1 MMNVNKNPLVSI
13 ILINYNGSAD
23 TIECVESL
31 SKVNYNNVKIIVVDN
46 ASTDNSVE
54 ILKQN
59 LNQDNVII
67 VESPENNGFSAGN
80 NLGILEARKLNSE
93 YMLILNNDTLVEPD
107 FIEPLMEVFDNDE
120 EVGCVISKIL
130 YASEP
135 DKIWYAGGTFN
146 PWFCRADHDAYNL
159 ADTNVEEVKPVEF
172 ASGCCMLL
180 SKKAIEKTGLMDEDY
195 FLYVEDTEYSLRL
208 RKAGFKLM
216 YTSKSVIY
224 HKVSATTSAGS
235 DLSQYYTIRNTLY
248 LGKVYSSFL
257 QKLSTMAYNVAFYTH
272 KVLTGQYKL
281 KNIVAAQVDY
291 HLGVMGRSERF

>member
-1 MMNVNKNPLVSI
+1 MNVKTNPLVSI
-13 ILINYNGSAD
+13 ILINYNGSTD
-23 TIECVESL
+23 TMECVESL
-31 SKVNYNNVKIIVVDN
+31 TRVTYDNVKIIVVDN

-54 ILKQN
+54 VLKQN
-59 LNQDNVII
+59 LNYENVIL

-80 NLGILEARKLNSE
+80 NLGILEARRLDSG
-93 YMLILNNDTLVEPD
+93 YMLILNNDTLVEPG
-107 FIEPLMEVFDNDE
+107 FIEPLLEVFDSDAQ
-120 EVGCVISKIL
+120 VGCVISKIL

-146 PWFCRADHDAYNL
+146 PWFCRAGHDAYNL
-159 ADTNVEEVKPVEF
+159 TDNKVDEVKPVEF

-180 SKKAIEKTGLMDEDY
+180 SGTAIEYTGLMDEDY

-224 HKVSATTSAGS
+224 HKVSASTKAGS

-257 QKLSTMAYNVAFYTH
+257 QKLSTMAYNLAFYTH

-281 KNIVAAQVDY
+281 KNILAAQIDY

>member
-1 MMNVNKNPLVSI
+1 MKLEQEPLVSV
-13 ILINYNGSAD
+13 ILINYNGSSD

-31 SKVNYNNVKIIVVDN
+31 TKVTYDNLKIIVVDN
-46 ASTDNSVE
+46 ASTDNSLE
-54 ILKQN
+54 ILKKH
-59 LNQDNVII
+59 LHHENVII

-80 NLGILEARKLNSE
+80 NLGIQQARKLQSD

-107 FIEPLMEVFDNDE
+107 FVEPLLEVFDSE
-120 EVGCVISKIL
+120 EQVGCVISKIL

-146 PWFCRADHDAYNL
+146 PWFCRADHQSFNA
-159 ADTNVEEVKPVEF
+159 ADNKMDEVKPVEF

-180 SKKAIEKTGLMDEDY
+180 SEEAINKTGLMDEDY

-208 RKAGFKLM
+208 RRAGYKLM
-216 YTSKSVIY
+216 YTSDSVIY

-248 LGKVYSSFL
+248 LGKAYSSL
-257 QKLSTMAYNVAFYTH
+257 MQKLTTMAYNVVFYAH
-272 KVLTGQYKL
+272 KVLTGQYKIR
-281 KNIVAAQVDY
+281 NIVAAQVDY
-291 HLGVMGRSERF
+291 HSGIVGRSERF

>member
-1 MMNVNKNPLVSI
+1 MNVKTKPLVSI

-31 SKVNYNNVKIIVVDN
+31 SKVTYDNVKIIVVDN
-46 ASTDNSVE
+46 ASTDNSLEV
-54 ILKQN
+54 LKQN
-59 LNQDNVII
+59 LDHESVIV

-80 NLGILEARKLNSE
+80 NIGIIEARKLNSD
-93 YMLILNNDTLVEPD
+93 YMLILNNDTLVEPG
-107 FIEPLMEVFDNDE
+107 FIEPLLDVFESDD

-130 YASEP
+130 FASEP
-135 DKIWYAGGTFN
+135 DKIWYAGGTYN
-146 PWFCRADHDAYNL
+146 PWFCRADHVAYNQ
-159 ADTNVEEVKPVEF
+159 ADDKVEVVEPVEF

-180 SKKAIEKTGLMDEDY
+180 SDNAIKNTGFMDEDY

-208 RKAGFKLM
+208 KKAGYKLM
-216 YTSKSVIY
+216 YTSNSVIY
-224 HKVSATTSAGS
+224 HKVSATTTAGS

-257 QKLSTMAYNVAFYTH
+257 QKFSTMAYNMAFYTH

-281 KNIVAAQVDY
+281 KNIVAAQLDY
-291 HLGVMGRSERF
+291 HSGIMGRSERF